1 MNNLHFKKVLEVFWS
16 DLVQLLPAHVDKG
29 NLPEEGHSSQDGD
42 DEAEQDGFQPN
53 IGDLFQLAEVPG
65 LKNYSFSGGSRMA
78 V

>member
-1 MNNLHFKKVLEVFWS
+1 MQDIFWS

-29 NLPEEGHSSQDGD
+29 NLPEEGHSSKDGD
-42 DEAEQDGFQPN
+42 DEAEQDRFQPN